1 MSGSTEGVEFMFDV
15 LLGTIHTRTFLF
27 LHLNNKQISIHFS
40 LKVRNI
46 KKKKPL
52 LKEHMEECL
61 SLVNMSVSVSCDFCL
76 LIPVKPEHFSCT
88 VQQAVH
94 SPESHVKNVVLMG
107 P

>member
-1 MSGSTEGVEFMFDV
+1 
-15 LLGTIHTRTFLF
+15 
-27 LHLNNKQISIHFS
+27 
-40 LKVRNI
+40 
-46 KKKKPL
+46 
-52 LKEHMEECL
+52 MEECL